1 MTQDTQRGRRSM
13 NKRDAPILFR
23 PHGPVPGGGSICL
36 GFCWNASFTSWRY
49 NSASNC
55 YVQRM
60 SFQISL
66 VERRASLVHWLSSD
80 GILFKNVDLIFFTS
94 WSSDYRI
101 WLIPTDFVARLS
113 RSTSFRIL
121 CREPKRAE
129 ASRISSILAFDTLLA
144 IVFRNPLSAFK
155 GRQEIIST
163 QRKIEAAAMW
173 NWYKSSTAMR
183 HCNAQTAPKQTSLLI
198 FSGTLNCSGY
208 HQRRTESCHFAR
220 VLQTASNR
228 VSKVGGRS
236 QVERKQRP
244 GDGEQFLSTSTI
256 DWCLSMR
263 YLGRI
268 REGGLTYFR
277 L

>member
-80 GILFKNVDLIFFTS
+80 EILSTNVDLIFFTS

-101 WLIPTDFVARLS
+101 WLIPTDFVAK
-113 RSTSFRIL
+113 TFSFHFISYL
-121 CREPKRAE
+121 VSRAE

-173 NWYKSSTAMR
+173 NWYKSSTAMQSRCGIAMHRPHLYR
-183 HCNAQTAPKQTSLLI
+183 HPSWSFLEPWTAQDTISGEPNLATLQGCYKQ
-198 FSGTLNCSGY
+198 
-208 HQRRTESCHFAR
+208 
-220 VLQTASNR
+220 LQTECPRWAGVARLSANSAPEMVSN
-228 VSKVGGRS
+228 SWAH
-236 QVERKQRP
+236 P
-244 GDGEQFLSTSTI
+244 
-256 DWCLSMR
+256 
-263 YLGRI
+263 
-268 REGGLTYFR
+268 R
-277 L
+277 LIGVCQCVISAA